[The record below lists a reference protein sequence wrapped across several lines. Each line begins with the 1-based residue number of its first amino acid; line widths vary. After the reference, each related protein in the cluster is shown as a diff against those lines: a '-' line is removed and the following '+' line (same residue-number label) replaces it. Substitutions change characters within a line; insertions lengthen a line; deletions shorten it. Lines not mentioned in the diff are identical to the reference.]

1 MNTAV
6 VLAAGKGTR
15 LRSATPKVLHTV
27 AGRSLLE
34 WVLEALRPLQLD
46 RIVVVVGHEADQ
58 VTVHAQSLAVPG
70 LTCVTQHQQLGTGH
84 AVRVA
89 LESGAL
95 DEARQVMVVAGD
107 VPAVTTA
114 SLRRGMQQRGDAAAA
129 VLTTRLPDPSGYG
142 RIVRDGESIA
152 AIIEHRDA
160 TPEQLD
166 IDEINTGLFT
176 FDAAALRDALA
187 RINRDN
193 AQGEEY
199 LTDTVALLADEGG
212 VIGLP
217 VDADEVGGVNDR
229 VQLAHVE
236 VLLRQRILEGL
247 MRDGV
252 RVVDPGATYV
262 DAAVVVEPDA
272 ILLPGVMLHGD
283 THIGAGA
290 TIGPHS
296 RLTDTRVETDATV
309 AYTVAV
315 DAQIGPR
322 AQVGPYTHLRAGT
335 VLHADSKAGGFVE
348 TKNAV
353 IGEGSKV
360 PHLSYVGDA
369 DLGRNVNFGAGAITV
384 NYDGFSKFQTTIGD
398 GAFVGS
404 DTMLVAPIE
413 IGEGAYVGAGS
424 TVTTDV
430 PADAL
435 AFERGQRRTIDGWA
449 ARRRDRHEQG
459 DQP

>member
-152 AIIEHRDA
+152 AIIEHGDA

-166 IDEINTGLFT
+166 IDEVNTGLFT
-176 FDAAALRDALA
+176 FDAGALRDALA

-199 LTDTVALLADEGG
+199 LTDTVALLADEAG
-212 VIGLP
+212 VIGVP